1 MSNENFSSNL
11 TGLSYP
17 LSLNGGG
24 GLSIS
29 YNSDR
34 IEQQILEILD
44 TNLNERV
51 LRPELGTSDYLFDTI
66 SETVLENQIQ
76 TILGKYIKNTDI
88 KVKVYIDEE
97 GVCDLRIYYSY
108 LGGLDGLVRYS
119 YNTSN
124 NSMPYAR
131 K

>member
-1 MSNENFSSNL
+1 MSNELFSSTL
-11 TGLSYP
+11 TGLTYP
-17 LSLNGGG
+17 LALDGNG
-24 GLSIS
+24 GLSLS

-44 TNLNERV
+44 TNFNERV
-51 LRPELGTSDYLFDTI
+51 LRVEFGTSDYLFDTI
-66 SETVLENQIQ
+66 SESVLESQLQ
-76 TILGKYIKNTDI
+76 TILGRYIKNTEI

-119 YNTSN
+119 FNTSN
-124 NSMPYAR
+124 NSPYSR